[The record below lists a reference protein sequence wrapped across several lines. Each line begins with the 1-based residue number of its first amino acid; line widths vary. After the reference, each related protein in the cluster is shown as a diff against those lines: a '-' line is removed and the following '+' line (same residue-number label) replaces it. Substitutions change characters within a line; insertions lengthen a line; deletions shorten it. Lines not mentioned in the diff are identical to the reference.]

1 MEEIVNSTPV
11 MLVYPKA
18 TSKTQGI
25 LAVFQHENK
34 VNHGYTSNSAH
45 ILWFAGIDLNGVL
58 QWSQLLS
65 GRTSVSSLA
74 HPPGQSL
81 REYFAEHKAFERHL
95 AGMLALWWYQFSRF
109 LPRPNGNFFNML
121 AKNSHESHQFF
132 PNSGSLLTFGV
143 FRFVF
148 WHPPSDVASPLAP
161 AAGWAPC
168 LRLLAAPYIP
178 SIPTKG
184 PASNFPPLK
193 IGLYKYQLYNR
204 GVFLGKSSQTLLC
217 WF

>member
-18 TSKTQGI
+18 TSKNQVI
-25 LAVFQHENK
+25 LVVFQHENK

-45 ILWFAGIDLNGVL
+45 IVWFAGIDLNGVL

-81 REYFAEHKAFERHL
+81 REYFAEHKVFELHL

-109 LPRPNGNFFNML
+109 LSRPNGNFFNARKILQIRWLKIHMNL
-121 AKNSHESHQFF
+121 IHFFAKFGKSPNLWGISIFFFASSKIPKSENSSSNPKWRCF
-132 PNSGSLLTFGV
+132 TFGSCGWMSSLSSTPGSCHS
-143 FRFVF
+143 FN
-148 WHPPSDVASPLAP
+148 PYEGAS
-161 AAGWAPC
+161 
-168 LRLLAAPYIP
+168 
-178 SIPTKG
+178 
-184 PASNFPPLK
+184 
-193 IGLYKYQLYNR
+193 Q
-204 GVFLGKSSQTLLC
+204 
-217 WF
+217 